1 MLVLFSGSAADSSGY
16 QRTQNPLETGQKC
29 PPLNSNLFRF
39 SCIGSTRAKLFLWNC
54 LVSST
59 PAPLP
64 SGQAGEQLQ
73 NPDLVLHSGLLPPL
87 LPLSHLPLPALLP
100 LQPLGQEL
108 LMPAS
113 LVLPLIL
120 QLHEEAPRVRHQP
133 LEAVREVPEDGLQ
146 AAGVRVV
153 LGGGREG
160 GGAGVW
166 RGVERRCGGSVNG
179 GRGVRGCYSRW
190 GGSARAG
197 FPGTFKTGHKAVQI
211 NTGSRHRWSI
221 RTRSQLK

>member
-1 MLVLFSGSAADSSGY
+1 M
-16 QRTQNPLETGQKC
+16 
-29 PPLNSNLFRF
+29 
-39 SCIGSTRAKLFLWNC
+39 
-54 LVSST
+54 SST

-64 SGQAGEQLQ
+64 SGQTGEQLQ

-113 LVLPLIL
+113 LILPLIL
-120 QLHEEAPRVRHQP
+120 QLHKEAPRIRHQP

-146 AAGVRVV
+146 AAGVRVAV
-153 LGGGREG
+153 GSGWEG

-166 RGVERRCGGSVNG
+166 RGVERRCTGSVTRG
-179 GRGVRGCYSRW
+179 SGVRGCYSMW
-190 GGSARAG
+190 GGSAQAG
-197 FPGTFKTGHKAVQI
+197 FLGTFKTGHKPVQM
-211 NTGSRHRWSI
+211 NTGSRHC
-221 RTRSQLK
+221 